1 MEDFPLGDFL
11 AALGLALVIE
21 GAVWL
26 AAPESMRRFM
36 LRLAGYSPAILR
48 FCGLTAAMLGLAV
61 VWAARRWV

>member
-1 MEDFPLGDFL
+1 MEDFPFGDFL
-11 AALGLALVIE
+11 AALGLALVLE

-36 LRLAGYSPAILR
+36 LRLAQASPMGLR
-48 FCGLTAAMLGLAV
+48 FSGLTAAMLGLAV

>member
-1 MEDFPLGDFL
+1 VL
-11 AALGLALVIE
+11 E

-26 AAPESMRRFM
+26 AAPQSMRRFM
-36 LRLAGYSPAILR
+36 LRLAGQSPAMLR

>member
-1 MEDFPLGDFL
+1 MEDFALSDFVT
-11 AALGLALVIE
+11 ALGLALVLE

-26 AAPESMRRFM
+26 AAPQSMRRFM
-36 LRLAGYSPAILR
+36 LRLAGQSPAMLR